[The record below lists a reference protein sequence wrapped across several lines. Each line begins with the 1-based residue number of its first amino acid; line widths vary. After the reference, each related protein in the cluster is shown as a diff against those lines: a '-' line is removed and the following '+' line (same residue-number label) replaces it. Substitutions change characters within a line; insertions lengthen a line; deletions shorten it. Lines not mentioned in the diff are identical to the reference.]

1 MPPLTPQQE
10 RFVRQQ
16 RVGRLAT
23 ADAAGRPHAV
33 PVCYAYVDGA
43 FYTPLDEKPKTTEA
57 RRLRRVRNVLE
68 NPAAALI
75 IDRWDEEW
83 SRLAWLLVRGPA
95 ALLEPGSGEHARA
108 VAALRERYPQY
119 RAMHLER
126 APLIR
131 LSPERVTAWGALD
144 G

>member
-1 MPPLTPQQE
+1 MLTPPQE
-10 RFVRQQ
+10 RFAREQ

-43 FYTPLDEKPKTTEA
+43 FYLPLDEKPKVTEV

-68 NPAAALI
+68 NPAAALV

-83 SRLAWLLVRGPA
+83 SRLAYLLVRGPA
-95 ALLEPGSGEHARA
+95 ALLEPGGREHARA
-108 VAALRERYPQY
+108 VTALRERYPQY
-119 RAMHLER
+119 RAMALER
-126 APLIR
+126 APMIR
-131 LSPERVTAWGALD
+131 LTPERVTAWGAVP